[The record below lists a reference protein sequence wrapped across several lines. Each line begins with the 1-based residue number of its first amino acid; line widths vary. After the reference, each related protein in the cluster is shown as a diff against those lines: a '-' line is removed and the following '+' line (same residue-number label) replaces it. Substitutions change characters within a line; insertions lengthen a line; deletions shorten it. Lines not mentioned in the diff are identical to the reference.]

1 MPVPVLRQDKAG
13 KNEQWSLD
21 VGADVT
27 TLTSPTGQV
36 LLQWT
41 PADVSRFAVFPSFS
55 RSIKYTCFRTS
66 QGVYEFSMDG
76 PTLKSLRTFAN
87 RGIAAAGPRA
97 IRSVFSRAIIWTAV
111 GFVLMCG
118 GISISIITMHELTTG
133 QSETSGPHPVGF
145 ISALVGLA
153 VLCRGLY
160 GFRQYAQIKKMARAA
175 A

>member
-13 KNEQWSLD
+13 KNERWSLD
-21 VGADVT
+21 VGADLM
-27 TLTSPTGQV
+27 TLTSPAGQA

-41 PADVSRFAVFPSFS
+41 PGDVSGFVVFPSFS

-76 PTLKSLRTFAN
+76 PTLKSLRAFAN
-87 RGIAAAGPRA
+87 RGIAAAGPAA

-111 GFVLMCG
+111 GLVVMCG
-118 GISISIITMHELTTG
+118 GISMAAITVHEVTTG
-133 QSETSGPHPVGF
+133 DSVTSGPHPVGF

-153 VLCRGLY
+153 ILCRGLY
-160 GFRQYAQIKKMARAA
+160 GFRQYAQIKKLARAA